1 MNMRT
6 KVERVATIDFRDVND
21 KIEEMEKKGWYLRGT
36 PQFFHVDNKLFAY
49 MTFESENSSL
59 ASKFT

>member
-6 KVERVATIDFRDVND
+6 MVERVITANFTDVND

-36 PQFFHVDNKLFAY
+36 PQFFHIDNKLFDY

-59 ASKFT
+59 ASKFN